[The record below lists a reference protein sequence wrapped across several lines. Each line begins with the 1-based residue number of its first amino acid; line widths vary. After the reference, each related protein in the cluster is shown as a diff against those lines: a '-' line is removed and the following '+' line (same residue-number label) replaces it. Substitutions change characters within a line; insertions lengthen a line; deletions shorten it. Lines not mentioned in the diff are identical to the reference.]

1 MQIATDN
8 INILMIDLIK
18 LEEVLQ
24 TDTARKGWVAVD
36 DGNGLKKT
44 TAVDNGVV
52 DGGSLGANTKAGNDG
67 LNNTAAIDLIVTGQN
82 GGAYPVTGTDKKTS
96 PAMIKSNFNQTINL
110 GLANH
115 SDIISQ
121 TTD

>member
-1 MQIATDN
+1 
-8 INILMIDLIK
+8 MIDLIK

-24 TDTARKGWVAVD
+24 TDTAGKDWATID
-36 DGNGLKKT
+36 NSNGLKKT
-44 TAVDNGVV
+44 MTVDNGVV
-52 DGGSLGANTKAGNDG
+52 NGGSLGANTKAGNDG
-67 LNNTAAIDLIVTGQN
+67 LNNTAAIDLVVTGQN